1 MVLGGDGTLMLY
13 KYQYPDQRT
22 VKARARGPGFRV
34 LGEGFRILGQGF
46 RILGVGFRILGA
58 RVQGL

>member
-22 VKARARGPGFRV
+22 VKARAQGPGFRV
-34 LGEGFRILGQGF
+34 LGQGF